1 MSKIQMKIV
10 VAISMLALL
19 TMTGCVTRSQDAEN
33 SREAFLAGQKAAY
46 ESMGQ
51 SMLDV
56 VILGEVQK
64 HQIPWVAGLTLAHA
78 IETANYT
85 GAHDPTEIVVKR
97 NSTETRVDP
106 KALLSGK
113 DMALEPGDTIMV
125 IGK

>member
-1 MSKIQMKIV
+1 MKIAAV
-10 VAISMLALL
+10 ISILGLVAAS
-19 TMTGCVTRSQDAEN
+19 GCVTGSQEAAN
-33 SREAFLAGQKAAY
+33 SRAAFIAGEKAAY
-46 ESMGQ
+46 QSMEQ

-85 GAHDPTEIVVKR
+85 GAHDPTEIVVRR
-97 NSTETRVDP
+97 NSTETRIDP
-106 KALLSGK
+106 KTLLNGK

-125 IGK
+125 IGQ